1 MFPLSKDDDF
11 NNTYFLDITSE
22 VYTPGPDMALHR
34 YGLTCNH
41 ISSTNEIIMVG
52 GAKIKANDSCTITY
66 RKDVEILNL
75 DSGTIRKGEWH
86 LVDKVH
92 EAFDQKDQVWRQIDR

>member
-11 NNTYFLDITSE
+11 NNTFFLDITSE
-22 VYTPGPDMALHR
+22 VYTPGPDMSLHR

-52 GAKIKANDSCTITY
+52 GAKIKANDSCAITY

-75 DSGTIRKGEWH
+75 DSGTIRKGE
-86 LVDKVH
+86 LQ
-92 EAFDQKDQVWRQIDR
+92 FFNTS